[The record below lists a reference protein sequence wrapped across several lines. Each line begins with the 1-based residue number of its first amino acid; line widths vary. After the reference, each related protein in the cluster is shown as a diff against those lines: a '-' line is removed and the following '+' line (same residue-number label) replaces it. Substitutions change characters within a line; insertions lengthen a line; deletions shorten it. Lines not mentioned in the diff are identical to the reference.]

1 MRKKVL
7 LILLSINAFLTTPA
21 AFAQDSVAHYTKNR
35 LGFAT
40 GIGVQYVG
48 QLLGIGNKGFTVA
61 SNYYYHVNF
70 YELQYYHT
78 LKKRPKYQLDL
89 LVQPQYNVS
98 RYGLYPESVPT
109 DYIDAYEYGL
119 NLGLLYRRNW
129 GGGRLSYYV
138 ALSTGPHYASG
149 VPHRQMSG
157 FLFANNLAA
166 GLNLK
171 IYKNLYAD
179 VRFGLRHMS
188 NAGTRLPNAGVNN
201 LVFKEG
207 FVVGF

>member
-1 MRKKVL
+1 VSKKVL
-7 LILLSINAFLTTPA
+7 IIFFFLNTLLAIPV
-21 AFAQDSVAHYTKNR
+21 FAQDTLAHYNKNR
-35 LGFAT
+35 LGFTT
-40 GIGVQYVG
+40 GTGVQYIG
-48 QLLGIGNKGFTVA
+48 QLVGIGRKGFTVA

-70 YELQYYHT
+70 YEIQFYHT
-78 LKKRPKYQLDL
+78 LKKRPAYQFDL

-98 RYGLYPESVPT
+98 RYGLYPESVAT
-109 DYIDAYEYGL
+109 DYLDSYEYGL

-129 GGGRLSYYV
+129 GGGPFNYYV

-149 VPHRQMSG
+149 VPHRQTGG
-157 FLFANNLAA
+157 FLFANNLVG

-171 IYKNLYAD
+171 VYKTLYAD
-179 VRFGLRHMS
+179 ISFGLRHMS

-201 LVFKEG
+201 LVFREG

>member
-1 MRKKVL
+1 MITLFL
-7 LILLSINAFLTTPA
+7 LNICLAIPPV
-21 AFAQDSVAHYTKNR
+21 FAQEILANYNKNR
-35 LGFAT
+35 LGFST
-40 GIGVQYVG
+40 GTGVQYIG
-48 QLLGIGNKGFTVA
+48 QLVGIGRKGFTVA

-70 YELQYYHT
+70 YEIQFYRT
-78 LKKRPKYQLDL
+78 LKKRPVYQLDL

-109 DYIDAYEYGL
+109 DYLDSYEYGL

-129 GGGRLSYYV
+129 GGGPLSYYV

-157 FLFANNLAA
+157 FLFANNLVA

-171 IYKNLYAD
+171 VYKTLYAD
-179 VRFGLRHMS
+179 VSFGLRHMS

>member
-1 MRKKVL
+1 MSKKVL
-7 LILLSINAFLTTPA
+7 IIFLSLNIFLAVPTV
-21 AFAQDSVAHYTKNR
+21 FAQDSLAYYHKNR

-40 GIGVQYVG
+40 GTGVQYIG
-48 QLLGIGNKGFTVA
+48 QLVGIGRKGFTVA

-70 YELQYYHT
+70 YEIQFYHT
-78 LKKRPKYQLDL
+78 LKKHPKYQFDL

-98 RYGLYPESVPT
+98 RYGLYPESEAA
-109 DYIDAYEYGL
+109 DYLDSYEYGL

-129 GGGRLSYYV
+129 GGGPLSYYV

-149 VPHRQMSG
+149 VPHRQISG
-157 FLFANNLAA
+157 FLFANNMFA

-171 IYKNLYAD
+171 VYKTLYAD
-179 VRFGLRHMS
+179 VSFGLRHMS

-207 FVVGF
+207 FLMGF

>member
-1 MRKKVL
+1 VSKKVL
-7 LILLSINAFLTTPA
+7 IILFSLYIFLAIPTV
-21 AFAQDSVAHYTKNR
+21 FAQDSVAHYHKNR
-35 LGFAT
+35 LGFTT
-40 GIGVQYVG
+40 GTGVQYIG
-48 QLLGIGNKGFTVA
+48 QLVGVGRTGFTVA

-70 YELQYYHT
+70 YEIQFYHT
-78 LKKRPKYQLDL
+78 FKKRPAYQLDL

-98 RYGLYPESVPT
+98 RYGLYPESVAT
-109 DYIDAYEYGL
+109 DYLDSYEYGL

-129 GGGRLSYYV
+129 GGGPLSYYV

-157 FLFANNLAA
+157 FLFANNLVA

-171 IYKNLYAD
+171 VYKTLYAD
-179 VRFGLRHMS
+179 ISFGLRHMS
-188 NAGTRLPNAGVNN
+188 NGGTRLPNAGVNN
-201 LVFKEG
+201 LMFKEG

>member
-1 MRKKVL
+1 VSKKVL
-7 LILLSINAFLTTPA
+7 LILLSLNIFLTIPA
-21 AFAQDSVAHYTKNR
+21 VFAQDTLAHYNKNR

-40 GIGVQYVG
+40 GTGVQYVG
-48 QLLGIGNKGFTVA
+48 QLLSIGNKGFTVA

-70 YELQYYHT
+70 YQLQYYRV
-78 LKKRPKYQLDL
+78 LKKRHKYQLEL

-109 DYIDAYEYGL
+109 DYLDSYEYGL

-129 GGGRLSYYV
+129 GNGPVSYYV

-149 VPHRQMSG
+149 VPHRQRSG
-157 FLFANNLAA
+157 FLFANNLVA
-166 GLNLK
+166 GFNLRV
-171 IYKNLYAD
+171 YKSLYAD
-179 VRFGLRHMS
+179 VCFGLRHMS